1 MAGYWPTALEQARRL
16 RASLPADRVVDVR
29 HPDLARDPIRTVEGI
44 YRGLGLCLTEEARGA
59 MREFVTKQDET
70 ASGRH
75 THALEG
81 FGLTR
86 EGVRGRFAR
95 YCQDLEL

>member
-1 MAGYWPTALEQARRL
+1 
-16 RASLPADRVVDVR
+16 
-29 HPDLARDPIRTVEGI
+29 
-44 YRGLGLCLTEEARGA
+44 

-70 ASGRH
+70 ASGSH

-86 EGVRGRFAR
+86 EGVRDRFAR